1 MASTFS
7 TDLALELVA
16 TGEKAGLWG
25 SITNTNLQIL
35 EQSASGYLDL
45 SLASGSVTFTVTGG
59 GASFV
64 SPTSGTINLTNVYGF
79 QNFNVSDT
87 SVMFFILVLCLLA
100 YRSLR

>member
-7 TDLALELVA
+7 TDLKLELVA

-45 SLASGSVTFTVTGG
+45 SLAGGSVTLLLSD
-59 GASFV
+59 GAASN
-64 SPTSGTINLTNVYGF
+64 GK
-79 QNFNVSDT
+79 NFY
-87 SVMFFILVLCLLA
+87 LK
-100 YRSLR
+100 LRKYIVDKFLQPIFMY